1 MRNAPKLGLD
11 IVLTLCY
18 TMPPGYKCT
27 FIVSDCMVACHLY
40 YLYCNGGATV
50 ISDRWRTT
58 IWGREAR
65 IAMGLLALLE
75 RDNTF
80 SHHVDLWWY
89 KSATSF
95 SAA

>member
-1 MRNAPKLGLD
+1 LDSKLGLD

-27 FIVSDCMVACHLY
+27 FLVSDCLVACHLY
-40 YLYCNGGATV
+40 RLYRNGGATAV
-50 ISDRWRTT
+50 SDRWRTT
-58 IWGREAR
+58 IEGREAR

-75 RDNTF
+75 KDNTF
-80 SHHVDLWWY
+80 SHRVFTGC

>member
-1 MRNAPKLGLD
+1 
-11 IVLTLCY
+11 
-18 TMPPGYKCT
+18 
-27 FIVSDCMVACHLY
+27 MV
-40 YLYCNGGATV
+40 
-50 ISDRWRTT
+50 SDRWRTT

-65 IAMGLLALLE
+65 IAMGLLTLLE